1 MSTAEGRG
9 GRKVASEQLSTSRRR
24 RGKKRPLF
32 LFPRCAQKTGEEA
45 EEEKWQGRKLLH
57 NA

>member
-1 MSTAEGRG
+1 M
-9 GRKVASEQLSTSRRR
+9 ASEQLSTSRRR

-45 EEEKWQGRKLLH
+45 EGEKWQGRKLLH